1 MVGLKE
7 WWNGLDAADL
17 RMEGGGAT
25 GAGIVANHSKGIRKV
40 AQEYNTFI
48 LIRPTNPD
56 STRLI
61 KQGYATKSMDIHD
74 KSSDWG
80 PMAGFVPADVAFNK
94 KRPQAPTKA
103 KETHGAAQVVHL
115 QLKDALLTELESVGK
130 ITRIQKVAGP
140 ARQYKAGQNF
150 GNYADEITFV
160 LTKNGPD
167 WDVSYNFNDASN
179 VPLMVWAYNG
189 VAVTGDYDLWM
200 VAPHITYLT
209 TGGFDLSRMMAFKH
223 SEKAL
228 ADRGLGEHKAD
239 SAATTFLI
247 HLLPKLNEAC
257 NRADNPVFMHGA
269 ENRNYGFTQEL
280 DKRLAI
286 FTPGGRATVIEWTDF
301 ATVIAEMSSR
311 GYLPIWNVRYD
322 GEVSDDPMFSH
333 DSRGAVAPEKM
344 TERLGKEKE
353 VHDLVDKIFGS
364 LDDLLDA
371 GDDLSV
377 LDKADFPKGSQDKLP
392 AEVIE
397 AQTRIQKVLAKA
409 VQLTPQSVGQ
419 PDIDYVAKCLLG
431 GETGSIERPKEAER
445 IHAARQQVQSGDTLS
460 VTTDLMYLYNYW
472 QRNGDRK
479 RSVKMK
485 QLADQMARERTVGF
499 DMQGSETR
507 TP

>member
-17 RMEGGGAT
+17 RMEGGGPE
-25 GAGIVANHSKGIRKV
+25 GAGIVAEHSKGIRKV

-94 KRPQAPTKA
+94 KRPQAPSQA
-103 KETHGAAQVVHL
+103 KGTHGAAQVVPL
-115 QLKDALLTELESVGK
+115 QLKDALLQQLESLGK
-130 ITRIQKVAGP
+130 IKRINGVGGA
-140 ARQYKAGQNF
+140 ARHYKAGKIF
-150 GNYADEITFV
+150 SNYADHITFV
-160 LTKNGPD
+160 LTRNGPD
-167 WDVSYNFNDASN
+167 WDVAYNYNDVSN

-189 VAVTGDYDLWM
+189 VPVTGDYDLWM

-209 TGGFDLSRMMAFKH
+209 TGGFDLSRMMAWKH
-223 SEKAL
+223 SESAL

-311 GYLPIWNVRYD
+311 GYLPIWNIRYD
-322 GEVSDDPMFSH
+322 GEVNDDPMFSH
-333 DSRGAVAPEKM
+333 DARSAVPANKLE
-344 TERLGKEKE
+344 ERLGKEKE
-353 VHDLVDKIFGS
+353 VHDLVDSIFGS
-364 LDDLLDA
+364 LDALLDS
-371 GDDLSV
+371 GDDLSI
-377 LDKADFPKGSQDKLP
+377 LGKADFPKGSQDKLP

-409 VQLTPQSVGQ
+409 VQLTPQTVGQ
-419 PDIDYVAKCLLG
+419 PDIDYVAKCLLA
-431 GETGSIERPKEAER
+431 GETGSMQRPKEAQQ
-445 IHAARQQVQSGDTLS
+445 IAAAQRQVQPGDALE
-460 VTTDLMYLYNYW
+460 VTADLMYLYNYW

-479 RSVKMK
+479 RSTKMK

-499 DMQGSETR
+499 DLQGRETR
-507 TP
+507 R